1 MPPSLVVSTHEAKAD
16 QTGALGPG
24 RSFSPGQLYGKLL
37 WFFLAGPLAVLVT
50 YLLGRRWKVLN
61 YISWPVAF
69 GAMSLVPPATGVSFS
84 SWWVVNM
91 IFNGIL
97 RRRKAAW
104 WAKYSAFSFSCHQ
117 CSFFPRIRI
126 QLTLL
131 DYVLSAAL
139 DSGVAVATVI
149 IFLCI
154 ILPGGK
160 LDWWGNT
167 IYSNT
172 ADGKGTP
179 YMKPPAAGYFGP
191 AKGSWE

>member
-1 MPPSLVVSTHEAKAD
+1 M
-16 QTGALGPG
+16 
-24 RSFSPGQLYGKLL
+24 FLL
-37 WFFLAGPLAVLVT
+37 
-50 YLLGRRWKVLN
+50 
-61 YISWPVAF
+61 
-69 GAMSLVPPATGVSFS
+69 
-84 SWWVVNM
+84 
-91 IFNGIL
+91 
-97 RRRKAAW
+97 
-104 WAKYSAFSFSCHQ
+104 
-117 CSFFPRIRI
+117 RI

-167 IYSNT
+167 VYSHT